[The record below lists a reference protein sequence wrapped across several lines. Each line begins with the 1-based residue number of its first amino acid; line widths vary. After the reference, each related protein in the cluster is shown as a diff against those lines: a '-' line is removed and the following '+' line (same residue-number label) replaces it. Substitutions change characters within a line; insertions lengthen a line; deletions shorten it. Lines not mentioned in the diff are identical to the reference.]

1 MGMIDCYF
9 IGQIARVQREFT
21 ESDVERW
28 SLFTGHITKV
38 KRTFAK
44 DDADRFRSFTKEK
57 NKGFEH
63 DISMLYVSRPF
74 VPGILSE
81 GLITEAISK
90 ELPGAPCVIMQKE
103 MVFIQPVHVGN
114 TVTTE
119 VEIIDVNVKRNW
131 ITEKVRCVN
140 ELGIE
145 LIKGQIILK
154 LL

>member
-38 KRTFAK
+38 KRTFAE
-44 DDADRFRSFTKEK
+44 DDAERWNLFTKDLNERI
-57 NKGFEH
+57 EH
-63 DISMLYVSRPF
+63 EISIRDVSQPF

-103 MVFIQPVHVGN
+103 MVFLQPVYVGN

-119 VEIIDVNVKRNW
+119 VEIIDVNVKRN
-131 ITEKVRCVN
+131 
-140 ELGIE
+140 
-145 LIKGQIILK
+145 
-154 LL
+154 